1 MGTAM
6 KRNAT
11 WRLRAAVL
19 SMALFGLSP
28 APAGAAEQITLGT
41 VGQASANVWPVLIA
55 LDQGF
60 YTAEDLKVDIVYV
73 QSSAALV
80 QQVTAGSVPVSI
92 STGLAD
98 PLRAVGM
105 GAPVSIARIEV
116 QLPPYD
122 LVAKPSITSL
132 ADLKGKLIS
141 LGGPKDITRIYV
153 DRMLA
158 PSGVKDG
165 EFDMVFAGATAAR
178 ASALTAGAVDAAILL
193 PAFNFQA
200 VAKGFKSLGLTAN
213 YVKDLPFS
221 GVSVNNA
228 WASANKPLLE
238 KLLRVETKSIAWF
251 NDPKNQAD
259 AIRIL
264 KTASALSEDDVQK
277 AYNFFRDGNFFEPT
291 GKVSRSKLDNL
302 AKAMESLGDLPGA
315 LDVDKAVMPGIA
327 QMTD

>member
-1 MGTAM
+1 MG
-6 KRNAT
+6 RNAI
-11 WRLRAAVL
+11 WKLRAAAL
-19 SMALFGLSP
+19 SVALFGLSA

-60 YTAEDLKVDIVYV
+60 YKAEDLKVDIVYV

-122 LVAKPSITSL
+122 LVAKPGIKSL

-165 EFDMVFAGATAAR
+165 EFDMVSASAPPPRAPRRSPPAPSMPQFCSRRSIFRQWRR
-178 ASALTAGAVDAAILL
+178 ASGASDSQQIMSKTCRS
-193 PAFNFQA
+193 PA
-200 VAKGFKSLGLTAN
+200 
-213 YVKDLPFS
+213 
-221 GVSVNNA
+221 
-228 WASANKPLLE
+228 
-238 KLLRVETKSIAWF
+238 
-251 NDPKNQAD
+251 
-259 AIRIL
+259 
-264 KTASALSEDDVQK
+264 
-277 AYNFFRDGNFFEPT
+277 
-291 GKVSRSKLDNL
+291 
-302 AKAMESLGDLPGA
+302 
-315 LDVDKAVMPGIA
+315 
-327 QMTD
+327 